1 MQGFSPNAGPLAR
14 HSLSAAELKALL
26 AAERRG
32 EAFLAYRDG
41 DGAMRFF
48 AFDEPARAAVTV
60 GRRGEADLAL
70 RWDGEISAL
79 HAEMHSAG
87 GEVTIVDDGLS
98 TNGTY
103 VNGERVAGRRRLRDG
118 DQIRVGQTTLAYR
131 AAQATLVDRT
141 AAASEPAAAVHLTE
155 MQRKVLIALCRP
167 YRDGTYATP
176 ATNRQI
182 AAEVFLGVDAV
193 KLHLRTMFAKFGLGE
208 LPQNQKRAALA
219 ERALHAGTI
228 TQRELEG

>member
-1 MQGFSPNAGPLAR
+1 MSTRPRWVRVLRRRRSPAGGSCGTRPRIARRRRTAERAGSRRSAPTMQGFSPNAGPLAR

-118 DQIRVGQTTLAYR
+118 DQIRVGQTTL
-131 AAQATLVDRT
+131 
-141 AAASEPAAAVHLTE
+141 
-155 MQRKVLIALCRP
+155 
-167 YRDGTYATP
+167 
-176 ATNRQI
+176 
-182 AAEVFLGVDAV
+182 
-193 KLHLRTMFAKFGLGE
+193 
-208 LPQNQKRAALA
+208 
-219 ERALHAGTI
+219 
-228 TQRELEG
+228 